1 MRAGRT
7 VGMLAGRTAGTSS
20 GQAPSSS
27 AGQAPGSSAGQAP
40 GTVDTSHKPEGL
52 NTGCN
57 HHTAAP
63 SRSQH
68 HKPEDLRH
76 TAAPSRSVNH
86 HEWGKFQ

>member
-20 GQAPSSS
+20 GQAP
-27 AGQAPGSSAGQAP
+27 GSSAGQAP
-40 GTVDTSHKPEGL
+40 GTVDTSRKPEGL

-86 HEWGKFQ
+86 HK